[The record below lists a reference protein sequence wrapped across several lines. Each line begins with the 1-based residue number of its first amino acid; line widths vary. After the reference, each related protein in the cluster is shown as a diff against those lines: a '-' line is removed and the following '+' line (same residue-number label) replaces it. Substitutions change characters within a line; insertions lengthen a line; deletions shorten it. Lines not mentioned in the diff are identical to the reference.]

1 MNDHPTKEEG
11 QEEILPPVDRERLQE
26 ELGRE
31 KLLRTTNNAHNEIYV
46 VDAHDSPHLMKEVG
60 RLRELSFRMA
70 GGGTGKA
77 VDIDPFDTA
86 LPPYKQLIVW
96 DPSSREI
103 VGGYRY
109 IVCPEARRDEQGL
122 PALATSELF
131 RFSPAFVRDYLP
143 YTIELGR
150 SFVQPA
156 YQPSRENRKSIYSLD
171 NLWDGL
177 GALVVDHPGIRYFFG
192 KVTMYTHYNVFAR
205 DMILYFLN
213 RFFPD
218 PDRLVEPHK
227 PLGLNTPVEKLE
239 RLFRGDDYEGNYRS
253 LLRHVREQK
262 ENIPPLINS
271 YMGLSPSMRTFGTA
285 INEHFGGV
293 EETAIL
299 LTIGDIYAAKKERHI
314 NTYRTNPI
322 RFNLK

>member
-1 MNDHPTKEEG
+1 M
-11 QEEILPPVDRERLQE
+11 EIVPPVDRDLIRA
-26 ELGRE
+26 ELTPGKFMR
-31 KLLRTTNNAHNEIYV
+31 KTNNAHNEIYII
-46 VDAHDSPHLMKEVG
+46 DAHDSPAVMREVA

-70 GGGTGKA
+70 GGGTGMELDMDA
-77 VDIDPFDTA
+77 FDTA
-86 LPPYKQLIVW
+86 NPPYKQLIVW
-96 DPSSREI
+96 DPAAGEI

-109 IVCPEARRDEQGL
+109 MLCADAGFGPDGA

-131 RFSPAFVRDYLP
+131 RFSDVFIRDYLP

-192 KVTMYTHYNVFAR
+192 KVTMYTHFNTYAR
-205 DMILYFLN
+205 DLILYFLK

-218 PDRLVEPHK
+218 PEELVVPIEPLELH
-227 PLGLNTPVEKLE
+227 TPAEQLESVFREKV
-239 RLFRGDDYEGNYRS
+239 FSHNYKI
-253 LLRHVREQK
+253 LLKKVREQG

-285 INEHFGGV
+285 INAHFGGV

-299 LTIGDIYAAKKERHI
+299 VTIGDIYDAKKERHV
-314 NTYRTNPI
+314 NTYKQKPI
-322 RFNLK
+322 TFNLK

>member
-1 MNDHPTKEEG
+1 MEKREM
-11 QEEILPPVDRERLQE
+11 EIAPPVDRHLIRE
-26 ELGRE
+26 ELTPDKFMR
-31 KLLRTTNNAHNEIYV
+31 KTNNVHNEIYV
-46 VDAHDSPHLMKEVG
+46 VDAHDSPAVMREVA
-60 RLRELSFRMA
+60 RLREVSFRMA
-70 GGGTGKA
+70 GGGTGN
-77 VDIDPFDTA
+77 DLDMDSFDTA
-86 LPPYKQLIVW
+86 SPPYKQLIVW
-96 DPSSREI
+96 DPAAQEI

-109 IVCPEARRDEQGL
+109 LKCSDADVGPDGA

-131 RFSPAFVRDYLP
+131 HFSPVFVRDYLP

-192 KVTMYTHYNVFAR
+192 KVTMYTHFNVYAR
-205 DMILYFLN
+205 DLILYFLN

-218 PDRLVEPHK
+218 PDKLVEPLE
-227 PLGLNTPVEKLE
+227 PLLLKTPVNELEKV
-239 RLFRGDDYEGNYRS
+239 FSAEGFEHNFKV
-253 LLRHVREQK
+253 LLKKVREQN

-271 YMGLSPSMRTFGTA
+271 YMGLSPTMRTFGTA

-299 LTIGDIYAAKKERHI
+299 VTIGDIYEAKKERHI
-314 NTYRTNPI
+314 NTYNRNPSH
-322 RFNLK
+322 LT